1 MTSGDMVRRAR
12 ERVGTGP
19 RPGPRPSTAL
29 AVVTCM
35 DTRID
40 PFQLFRSRTGDIHT
54 IQNAG
59 GLVTGDVIR
68 SLLISQRYLGTRRV
82 AIVMHTDCG
91 LLRLDSAAEAS
102 AIFNETRM
110 ELPFDLGGFSDLHQ
124 RLAESVRLVRTTPLL
139 PHRDEVRGYIYD
151 VDTQRLAEVPID

>member
-1 MTSGDMVRRAR
+1 
-12 ERVGTGP
+12 
-19 RPGPRPSTAL
+19 
-29 AVVTCM
+29 
-35 DTRID
+35 
-40 PFQLFRSRTGDIHT
+40 
-54 IQNAG
+54 
-59 GLVTGDVIR
+59 LVTGDVIR